1 MLKDSFIIHIYINVF
16 IFPVFGSY
24 FPSMMSL
31 WGLFLDDPSPPLLPR
46 WLASPR
52 TSEELKSIDNTA
64 PQLYCSSSSSPAVF
78 TDDECCHCDRGVK
91 NKLPKPNP
99 KPCQAQ
105 SDIYLMN
112 NCRDVGNTYLEDT
125 FQGNENLSWDHME
138 KMEELSDE
146 RLSTHIEYDYDHSTT
161 SSLSVSPYNSDI
173 ESELFVS
180 LDNQIN
186 DQIQKA
192 DEPIS
197 TEIDRTVNI
206 QFVLNDRNVLNCE
219 NLATISN
226 SKHFLRLDSE
236 STIRTS
242 YSRSLPDYGD
252 VCRFCLKLKQKF
264 EVMSNFGSAVNLA
277 VEMSGIS
284 LEAGPKGLVEMDQVI
299 AKGAILVKGKSH
311 TEFLVCVAA
320 ALECLIALWLRHID
334 HAN

>member
-1 MLKDSFIIHIYINVF
+1 MT
-16 IFPVFGSY
+16 
-24 FPSMMSL
+24 SL
-31 WGLFLDDPSPPLLPR
+31 WGLFLDDPSPPSPPR
-46 WLASPR
+46 WPASPR
-52 TSEELKSIDNTA
+52 TSEELKTIDKTA
-64 PQLYCSSSSSPAVF
+64 RRLYCSSSSSPAVL
-78 TDDECCHCDRGVK
+78 TDDECCRCDRGVK
-91 NKLPKPNP
+91 NKRPKLNP
-99 KPCQAQ
+99 KLCQAQ
-105 SDIYLMN
+105 SDIYLID
-112 NCRDVGNTYLEDT
+112 NCRDIENTYNLVEDT
-125 FQGNENLSWDHME
+125 SRSNENLSWDHTE
-138 KMEELSDE
+138 KMNELSDE

-197 TEIDRTVNI
+197 TEIDRTVSI
-206 QFVLNDRNVLNCE
+206 QFVLNDSNVLNCE
-219 NLATISN
+219 NLSTLSN
-226 SKHFLRLDSE
+226 SKRFLRLDSE
-236 STIRTS
+236 STIKTS

-277 VEMSGIS
+277 VELSGIS
-284 LEAGPKGLVEMDQVI
+284 LEASPKGLVEMDQVI
-299 AKGAILVKGKSH
+299 VKGAILVKGKSH